1 MGSRGR
7 PQAGIVALI
16 ALLLVTALP
25 LAALAQD
32 GTPGA
37 TPAPIQIQTE
47 PSEPLVAPPAGK
59 TELVVAQAADI
70 STLDPQKSTQVN
82 DITVTFNLFDNL
94 LVRARDLTIQPG
106 LATEYRQVDD
116 LTWEFDLREGVT
128 FHNGEEFA
136 ADDVEFTIERTY
148 SGEELL
154 TVASNFTTVED
165 VVVVDPQTVQI
176 VTKAPDPLLPARL
189 AFYGGQI
196 LPKDYFAEVGPDGFN
211 AQPVGTGPVSFV
223 EYVVGDRLTLA
234 RNDDYWGGPIAFE
247 TVVFR
252 PIPETS
258 TRIAALEAGEVDI
271 ITKVPPDQ
279 VQDVADLENARIE
292 QVLYNGLYVLG
303 VNSTVPPLDNPLVKQ
318 ALSLAIDREAIVE
331 ELFGGQGSVPSQPA
345 VEGDFA
351 YDPSLPAYPYDPERA
366 EALLAEAGYN
376 GEEIV
381 IETTDGYLS
390 NDLAMAEIIAQ
401 GWEDIGV
408 NVSLQQIETAVRA
421 EKNRTKSF
429 LGMWWSDPTSTLLD
443 PDGMMWRLLAPEGA
457 QPYFRNEEFDAL
469 GAEART
475 SLDPALRERNYHRMF
490 EIFNENFPW
499 IPIIQPLE
507 SYGVANY
514 IEWYPYSNQYFNLR
528 AENLSLAG

>member
-1 MGSRGR
+1 MGSRR
-7 PQAGIVALI
+7 RTTPGIVALL
-16 ALLLVTALP
+16 ALLLATALP
-25 LAALAQD
+25 LTALAQG
-32 GTPGA
+32 GTPA
-37 TPAPIQIQTE
+37 ASPAAVEVPSE

-59 TELVVAQAADI
+59 TELVIAQSADV

-82 DITVTFNLFDNL
+82 DISVTFNLYDNL
-94 LVRARDLTIQPG
+94 LTRGRDLSIQPM
-106 LATEYRQVDD
+106 LATEFNQVDD
-116 LTWEFDLREGVT
+116 LTWEFQLREGVT
-128 FHNGEEFA
+128 FHNGEEFG

-148 SGEELL
+148 SGEEGL
-154 TVASNFTTVED
+154 TVASTFSTVQD
-165 VVVVDPQTVQI
+165 VVVVDPLTVQF

-196 LPKDYFAEVGPDGFN
+196 LPKDYFTQVGPDGFN
-211 AQPVGTGPVSFV
+211 QAPVGSGPVSFV
-223 EYVVGDRLTLA
+223 EYVVDDHLTLA
-234 RNDDYWGGPIAFE
+234 RYDNYWGDPIAFQ
-247 TVVFR
+247 TVTFR

-258 TRIAALEAGEVDI
+258 TRIAALQAGEVDI
-271 ITKVPPDQ
+271 ITKVPSDQ

-318 ALSLAIDREAIVE
+318 ALSLAIDRQAIVE
-331 ELFGGQGSVPSQPA
+331 ELYGGQGVVPSQPA
-345 VEGDFA
+345 VPGDFA

-408 NVSLQQIETAVRA
+408 NVNLSQIETSVRA
-421 EKNRTKSF
+421 EKNRTKTF
-429 LGMWWSDPTSTLLD
+429 LGMWWSDPTSALSD

-457 QPYFRNEEFDAL
+457 QPYFRNEEFDRL
-469 GAEART
+469 GTEART
-475 SLDPALRERNYHRMF
+475 SLDPALRERNYRRMF

-499 IPIIQPLE
+499 LPIIQPQE

-514 IEWYPYSNQYFNLR
+514 ISWFPYANQYFNLR
-528 AENLSLAG
+528 AENLTLGG